1 MKRLFMFFLIMSAIV
16 AGLWWLYNKPAV
28 IPRKPQGHTRPKVL
42 HPESRRLAGKE
53 LHPGKSLSQLEPSI
67 SHRKIAIIIDDI
79 GNVLLP
85 VEELI
90 KIDAPLTFSIL
101 PHCPYSISSAED
113 IHRAKREIL
122 LHLPMEPLSYPR
134 VNPGKGVL
142 LLRMDSEELLRQL
155 DDDIDAV
162 PYISGV
168 NNHMG
173 SRFMADEKD
182 LTVIM
187 REMRKRNLFFVD
199 SRTTSDTKGEK
210 VASITGLPCLSRNV
224 FIDNVQD
231 YEATLKILLNL
242 SSSGETKP
250 LIVIG
255 HPYGTTIKA
264 LKEAVPLLRQS
275 GVEIVPVSHLLSRGT
290 STS

>member
-134 VNPGKGVL
+134 V
-142 LLRMDSEELLRQL
+142 
-155 DDDIDAV
+155 
-162 PYISGV
+162 
-168 NNHMG
+168 
-173 SRFMADEKD
+173 
-182 LTVIM
+182 
-187 REMRKRNLFFVD
+187 
-199 SRTTSDTKGEK
+199 
-210 VASITGLPCLSRNV
+210 
-224 FIDNVQD
+224 
-231 YEATLKILLNL
+231 
-242 SSSGETKP
+242 
-250 LIVIG
+250 
-255 HPYGTTIKA
+255 
-264 LKEAVPLLRQS
+264 
-275 GVEIVPVSHLLSRGT
+275 
-290 STS
+290 